1 MERWFG
7 SPNVVVDEEDFVS
20 QWREDS
26 GNADEQVSFKLFSFP
41 VSPGI
46 GILSIRGTETPMD
59 RLGNA
64 QLYIGS
70 VLTQLVRGLMPF
82 SWLWDDSYDDLLLTT
97 SWVASDHLQQSDYY
111 RITTEFVNDL
121 LLNDY
126 SPSPNG
132 KRFDWLRTTGVS
144 LGGGLALITGAQT
157 DAYAFAFSGPNP
169 TLARKTW
176 DPPISLNNLKER
188 VINIKPEN
196 DFVSSIGDVVPNYQL
211 VRCRDWPAREH
222 NCHSFWRIF
231 CEYMYTCGSPSG
243 KQMVACCVTL
253 SSHL

>member
-1 MERWFG
+1 MGCQR
-7 SPNVVVDEEDFVS
+7 
-20 QWREDS
+20 
-26 GNADEQVSFKLFSFP
+26 SFTT
-41 VSPGI
+41 I
-46 GILSIRGTETPMD
+46 GL
-59 RLGNA
+59 L
-64 QLYIGS
+64 
-70 VLTQLVRGLMPF
+70 PF
-82 SWLWDDSYDDLLLTT
+82 
-97 SWVASDHLQQSDYY
+97 
-111 RITTEFVNDL
+111 TTEFVNDL

-176 DPPISLNNLKER
+176 NPPISLNNLKER

-253 SSHL
+253 SSHLCNPGILVKLKCCTSTYKHLPLSSFICNHYMELRSSWGIL